1 MKLSKLKLWNYRC
14 FGSEE
19 QVILI
24 DQLTTF
30 IGNNSAGKTA
40 ALSALN
46 CMFSENSND
55 RILHRSDFHLPKDIL
70 PDEMEQQSLYIEAV
84 FEFEELQSGS
94 NGGEY
99 AIPIFFQHFVVDNPG
114 RLPYLR
120 IRLEATWEKSN
131 TIDGSIDSKI
141 SYITCPEFAE
151 IEEGNRTNASR
162 RDLDKI
168 RVIYVP
174 AVRDP
179 SKQLKNASGTMMYQ
193 IMSSINW
200 SEETKGNVK
209 AKIKELNEQFEEEK
223 GVSMFGTSL
232 GKQWKTY
239 DSDERYST
247 ASLRF
252 NSADIETSIRK
263 TEVVFEPTETGKEYT
278 IDQMGDGLRSLFYIS
293 LVDSILDVEGQ
304 MVREIEIDPEHKMIM
319 MLAMY
324 IIETNPYIKQA
335 LQMTYSFVFLDE
347 FQDTTAIQY
356 AFVKECF
363 WNSGTKVTSVGDN
376 KQRIM
381 VWAGAVKTIFNDF
394 YRELNPKCIRLIM
407 NHRSAPRL
415 VALQK
420 AMYES
425 LKEKATEVCASG
437 NWAEDDGNIA
447 LFIADN
453 EQLEAAAVSKDILL
467 KISNGVEPHDICI
480 LCKQKP
486 QDYASAIIEELEK
499 HGVRARIETGYQDL
513 IKEPIVDL
521 FIKFMICADSRKHP
535 NEWTFIEELL
545 VELWGIS
552 GMRENDTFDE
562 MQRKLSAV
570 VNVVKKNIQ
579 QKLDTEQWHS
589 TLNSIIDFFGIG
601 NIKAK
606 FPAYKQGTYFMNVI
620 NQFESLFFE
629 EYVAAHGVWNL
640 AIENF
645 RGDHSVPIMTIHKS
659 KGLEYNAVY
668 FIGLEDSA
676 FWNFRNQPDE
686 DRCTFFVALSRA
698 KASVTF
704 TFCKKR
710 TGMKCPMQ
718 RHNAINEFFD
728 LLQRPGIAEVKRFQN
743 R

>member
-1 MKLSKLKLWNYRC
+1 MKLSKLKLKNYRC

-30 IGNNSAGKTA
+30 IGNNSTGKTA
-40 ALSALN
+40 ALSAIN

-55 RILHRSDFHLPKDIL
+55 RILHRSDFHLPQNIL
-70 PDEMEQQSLYIEAV
+70 PDEMEQQSLYIEAI

-114 RLPYLR
+114 GLPYLR

-200 SEETKGNVK
+200 SEETKGRVK
-209 AKIKELNEQFEEEK
+209 TKIKELNEQFEGEK

-252 NSADIETSIRK
+252 NSTDIETSIRK

-293 LVDSILDVEGQ
+293 LVDSILDVEG
-304 MVREIEIDPEHKMIM
+304 
-319 MLAMY
+319 
-324 IIETNPYIKQA
+324 
-335 LQMTYSFVFLDE
+335 
-347 FQDTTAIQY
+347 
-356 AFVKECF
+356 
-363 WNSGTKVTSVGDN
+363 
-376 KQRIM
+376 
-381 VWAGAVKTIFNDF
+381 
-394 YRELNPKCIRLIM
+394 
-407 NHRSAPRL
+407 
-415 VALQK
+415 
-420 AMYES
+420 
-425 LKEKATEVCASG
+425 
-437 NWAEDDGNIA
+437 
-447 LFIADN
+447 
-453 EQLEAAAVSKDILL
+453 
-467 KISNGVEPHDICI
+467 
-480 LCKQKP
+480 
-486 QDYASAIIEELEK
+486 
-499 HGVRARIETGYQDL
+499 
-513 IKEPIVDL
+513 
-521 FIKFMICADSRKHP
+521 
-535 NEWTFIEELL
+535 
-545 VELWGIS
+545 
-552 GMRENDTFDE
+552 
-562 MQRKLSAV
+562 
-570 VNVVKKNIQ
+570 

-710 TGMKCPMQ
+710 SGMKCPMQ

>member
-304 MVREIEIDPEHKMIM
+304 MVREI
-319 MLAMY
+319 
-324 IIETNPYIKQA
+324 
-335 LQMTYSFVFLDE
+335 
-347 FQDTTAIQY
+347 
-356 AFVKECF
+356 
-363 WNSGTKVTSVGDN
+363 
-376 KQRIM
+376 
-381 VWAGAVKTIFNDF
+381 
-394 YRELNPKCIRLIM
+394 
-407 NHRSAPRL
+407 
-415 VALQK
+415 
-420 AMYES
+420 
-425 LKEKATEVCASG
+425 
-437 NWAEDDGNIA
+437 
-447 LFIADN
+447 
-453 EQLEAAAVSKDILL
+453 LL

>member
-1 MKLSKLKLWNYRC
+1 MKLSKLKLWNYRS

-278 IDQMGDGLRSLFYIS
+278 IDQMGDGLRSLFYIG
-293 LVDSILDVEGQ
+293 DSEEIILPKYWEAIHGNTDVSGISIVPLGGRHVNHFWRLLNDLEIPYITLLDLDRERDGGGWGRIQYVLKQLIANGYDRNVLLNTTDSGILTDAEFEGMAGWNVSAITAMQ
-304 MVREIEIDPEHKMIM
+304 TWIAWLEKYNVFFSAPLDIDFM
-319 MLAMY
+319 MLEQMGDTYKATLDTREGPC
-324 IIETNPYIKQA
+324 IDIAQSGKKERITKIENDGEIHSEYETRILKDIKNT
-335 LQMTYSFVFLDE
+335 LKEEGGDGHTYSPE
-347 FQDTTAIQY
+347 
-356 AFVKECF
+356 
-363 WNSGTKVTSVGDN
+363 
-376 KQRIM
+376 
-381 VWAGAVKTIFNDF
+381 
-394 YRELNPKCIRLIM
+394 
-407 NHRSAPRL
+407 
-415 VALQK
+415 
-420 AMYES
+420 
-425 LKEKATEVCASG
+425 
-437 NWAEDDGNIA
+437 
-447 LFIADN
+447 
-453 EQLEAAAVSKDILL
+453 
-467 KISNGVEPHDICI
+467 
-480 LCKQKP
+480 
-486 QDYASAIIEELEK
+486 
-499 HGVRARIETGYQDL
+499 
-513 IKEPIVDL
+513 
-521 FIKFMICADSRKHP
+521 
-535 NEWTFIEELL
+535 
-545 VELWGIS
+545 
-552 GMRENDTFDE
+552 
-562 MQRKLSAV
+562 
-570 VNVVKKNIQ
+570 Q
-579 QKLDTEQWHS
+579 QKLMVW
-589 TLNSIIDFFGIG
+589 
-601 NIKAK
+601 
-606 FPAYKQGTYFMNVI
+606 YTYFFLN
-620 NQFESLFFE
+620 
-629 EYVAAHGVWNL
+629 
-640 AIENF
+640 
-645 RGDHSVPIMTIHKS
+645 RGKPSTHI
-659 KGLEYNAVY
+659 A
-668 FIGLEDSA
+668 
-676 FWNFRNQPDE
+676 
-686 DRCTFFVALSRA
+686 ALSQLSDEEL
-698 KASVTF
+698 KENV
-704 TFCKKR
+704 
-710 TGMKCPMQ
+710 PPV
-718 RHNAINEFFD
+718 
-728 LLQRPGIAEVKRFQN
+728 LQRLIETADHILKGDKNENCAS
-743 R
+743 